1 MRLSLLVAMGI
12 GVAWLASGATFRAG
26 VAKADITPATH
37 EVMWGFEERLTPA
50 SGTLDPLYARV
61 LILEAGKNRVGI
73 VTLDLGRSFGPAS
86 LAELEQSARRTS
98 GITCLLVAASHTHSA
113 PVIRD
118 EYKDGPPAWE
128 RAALSKIESA
138 IEQAGSHLVD
148 ARIGTGT
155 GVVYIGHNRLRAN
168 ADGSIAWFERNPT
181 QIPTSP
187 VDPTVTVIRIDR
199 TDGSPLA
206 ILVNYA
212 CHPVILG
219 SDNQQYS
226 ADFPATMNRVVEEQ
240 MGGKV
245 MSFYVQGAPGDI
257 NPFHAQQ
264 PLQQDAV
271 KWRDWAGER
280 LGKEAARVAKEI
292 HSQAPADGSIDSI
305 TESLTVHLRWNAE
318 KFRAALVKFL
328 GPEGIELY
336 GAPIH
341 EQFAV
346 PTTTVLINKSIAIA
360 TVPGEPFVDFQT
372 NWRDRC
378 PVETAILMGYTNGY
392 NGYFPTIQAAS
403 KNGYGAASASTWV
416 EVGAGE
422 RIIDRSVI
430 HVHDM
435 LGRFSDLPDD
445 LKRDVYK

>member
-1 MRLSLLVAMGI
+1 LVAG
-12 GVAWLASGATFRAG
+12 LAGGLVSTCHAAPLRAG

-50 SGTLDPLYARV
+50 SGTLDPLFARV
-61 LILEAGKNRVGI
+61 LVLEAGKNRLGI

-86 LAELEQSARRTS
+86 LAELEQSTRRTS
-98 GITCLLVAASHTHSA
+98 GISSLLVAASHTHSA

-118 EYKDGPPAWE
+118 EYKDGPPQWE
-128 RAALSKIESA
+128 RAALAKIEGA
-138 IEQAGSHLVD
+138 LAEAGSHLSD

-168 ADGSIAWFERNPT
+168 ADGSVAWFERNPT

-187 VDPTVTVIRIDR
+187 VDPTVTVIRIDQ
-199 TDGSPLA
+199 TDGTPLA
-206 ILVNYA
+206 VLVNYA

-240 MGGKV
+240 IGGKA
-245 MSFYVQGAPGDI
+245 MSFFIQGAPGDI

-264 PLQQDAV
+264 PIQQDAV

-280 LGKEAARVAKEI
+280 LGKEAGRVAKEI
-292 HSQAPADGSIDSI
+292 HTEAPPVASIDSI
-305 TESLTVHLRWNAE
+305 TESLTVHLRWDAE
-318 KFRAALVKFL
+318 KFRAALFKFL

-341 EQFAV
+341 EQFQI

-378 PVETAILMGYTNGY
+378 PVPTAILMGYTNGY
-392 NGYFPTIQAAS
+392 HGYFPTIQAAS

-416 EVGAGE
+416 EVGEGE